1 MTVTVGA
8 LRAGL
13 ATNLATITGLRASAI
28 QPDNPTPPQAIIFP
42 TSITFDRTFKRGLDE
57 YQFTVTLIAGRQDAR
72 NGQAVMDGYC
82 EPTGTESIKTAIES
96 DKTLGGACQTL
107 HVTELSAYGSTS
119 IGDTIY
125 LTADFTVIVYA

>member
-13 ATNLATITGLRASAI
+13 ATNLATITGLRASAF

-57 YQFTVTLIAGRQDAR
+57 YAFTITLIAGRQDAR

-82 EPTGTESIKTAIES
+82 APTGTGSIKTAIES

-107 HVTELSAYGSTS
+107 RVTELSAYGSTS

>member
-13 ATNLATITGLRASAI
+13 ATNLATITGLRANAI
-28 QPDNPTPPQAIIFP
+28 QPDNPIPPQAIVFP
-42 TSITFDRTFKRGLDE
+42 TSISFDKTFKRGLDE
-57 YQFTVTLIAGRQDAR
+57 YQFTVTLIGTRADAR
-72 NGQAVMDGYC
+72 NGESIMDGYC
-82 EPTGTESIKTAIES
+82 APTGAGSIKTAIES

>member
-13 ATNLATITGLRASAI
+13 ATNIRTITGLRANAI
-28 QPDNPTPPQAIIFP
+28 QPDSPIPPQAVIFP
-42 TSITFDRTFKRGLDE
+42 TSITYDRTFKRGLDE
-57 YQFTVTLIAGRQDAR
+57 YSFTVTLISSRADAR
-72 NGQAVMDGYC
+72 NGQAIMDGFC
-82 EPTGTESIKTAIES
+82 APTGSGSMKTAIES
-96 DKTLGGACQTL
+96 DRTLGGACQTL
-107 HVTELSAYGSTS
+107 QVTELSAYGSTS

>member
-8 LRAGL
+8 LRSGL
-13 ATNLATITGLRASAI
+13 ATNLARITGLRASAI

-42 TSITFDRTFKRGLDE
+42 TSITFDRTFRRGLDE
-57 YQFTVTLIAGRQDAR
+57 YAFTVTLIAGRQDAR
-72 NGQAVMDGYC
+72 NGQAIMDGYC
-82 EPTGTESIKTAIES
+82 APTGTGSIKTAIEF
-96 DKTLGGACQTL
+96 DRTLGGVAQTL

>member
-57 YQFTVTLIAGRQDAR
+57 YAFTITLIAGRQDAR

-82 EPTGTESIKTAIES
+82 APTGTGSIKTAIES

-107 HVTELSAYGSTS
+107 RVTELSAYGSTS

>member
-13 ATNLATITGLRASAI
+13 ATNLATITGLRANAI

-57 YQFTVTLIAGRQDAR
+57 YAFTITLIAGRQDAR
-72 NGQAVMDGYC
+72 NGQAVMDGFC
-82 EPTGTESIKTAIES
+82 APTGSGSIKTAIES

-107 HVTELSAYGSTS
+107 RVTELSAYGSTS

-125 LTADFTVIVYA
+125 LTADFSVIVYA

>member
-13 ATNLATITGLRASAI
+13 ATNLATITGLRANAI

-57 YQFTVTLIAGRQDAR
+57 YAFTITLIAGRQDAR
-72 NGQAVMDGYC
+72 NGQAVMDGFC
-82 EPTGTESIKTAIES
+82 APTGTGSIKTAIES

-107 HVTELSAYGSTS
+107 HVTELSAYRSTS

>member
-13 ATNLATITGLRASAI
+13 ATNLATITALRANAI
-28 QPDNPTPPQAIIFP
+28 QPDNPTPPMAIIFP

-57 YQFTVTLIAGRQDAR
+57 YHFTVTLIGTRADAR
-72 NGQAVMDGYC
+72 NGESIMDGYC
-82 EPTGTESIKTAIES
+82 APTGTGSIKTAIES

-107 HVTELSAYGSTS
+107 RVTELSAYGSTS

>member
-13 ATNLATITGLRASAI
+13 ATNLATITGLRANAI

-42 TSITFDRTFKRGLDE
+42 TSITFDRTFRRGLDE
-57 YQFTVTLIAGRQDAR
+57 YAFTITLIAGRQDAR

-82 EPTGTESIKTAIES
+82 APTGAGSIKTAIES

>member
-13 ATNLATITGLRASAI
+13 ATNLATITGLRANAI

-57 YQFTVTLIAGRQDAR
+57 YAFTITLIAGRQDSR

-82 EPTGTESIKTAIES
+82 APTGAGSIKTAIES

>member
-13 ATNLATITGLRASAI
+13 ATNLATITGLRANAI
-28 QPDNPTPPQAIIFP
+28 QPDNPIPPQAIIFP

-57 YQFTVTLIAGRQDAR
+57 YAFTITLIAGRQDAR

-82 EPTGTESIKTAIES
+82 APTGTGSIKTAIES

-107 HVTELSAYGSTS
+107 RVTELSAYGSTS

>member
-1 MTVTVGA
+1 MTVTVGT

-57 YQFTVTLIAGRQDAR
+57 YAFTITLIAGRQDAR

-82 EPTGTESIKTAIES
+82 APTGAGSIKTAIES

>member
-13 ATNLATITGLRASAI
+13 AANLATITGLRANAVL
-28 QPDNPTPPQAIIFP
+28 PDAPIPPQAVVFP
-42 TSITFDRTFKRGLDE
+42 TSISFDRTFKRGLDE
-57 YQFTVTLIAGRQDAR
+57 YAFTVTLIGSRADAR
-72 NGQAVMDGYC
+72 NGQAIMDGYC
-82 EPTGTESIKTAIES
+82 APTGAGSIKTAIES

-107 HVTELSAYGSTS
+107 QVTELSAYGSTS

-125 LTADFTVIVYA
+125 LTADFSVIVYA

>member
-13 ATNLATITGLRASAI
+13 ATNLARITGLRASAI
-28 QPDNPTPPQAIIFP
+28 QPDNPTPPQVIIFP

-57 YQFTVTLIAGRQDAR
+57 YAFTVTLIAGRQDAR
-72 NGQAVMDGYC
+72 NGQAIMDGYC
-82 EPTGTESIKTAIES
+82 APTGAGSIKTAIEF
-96 DKTLGGACQTL
+96 DRTLGGACQSL
-107 HVTELSAYGSTS
+107 RVTELSAYGSTS

>member
-28 QPDNPTPPQAIIFP
+28 QLDNPTPPQAIIFP

-57 YQFTVTLIAGRQDAR
+57 YAFTITLIAGRQDAR

-82 EPTGTESIKTAIES
+82 APTGAGSIKTAIES

-107 HVTELSAYGSTS
+107 RVTELSAYGSTS

-125 LTADFTVIVYA
+125 LTADFSVIVYA

>member
-13 ATNLATITGLRASAI
+13 ATNLATITGLRANAI

-57 YQFTVTLIAGRQDAR
+57 YAFTITLIAGRQDAR

-82 EPTGTESIKTAIES
+82 APTGSGSIKTAIES
-96 DKTLGGACQTL
+96 DRTLGGACQSL

>member
-13 ATNLATITGLRASAI
+13 ATNLATITGLRANAI
-28 QPDNPTPPQAIIFP
+28 QPDNPIPPQAIVFP
-42 TSITFDRTFKRGLDE
+42 TSISFDKTFKRGLDE
-57 YQFTVTLIAGRQDAR
+57 YQFTVTLIGTKADAR
-72 NGQAVMDGYC
+72 HGESIMDGYC
-82 EPTGTESIKTAIES
+82 APTGAGSIKTAIES

>member
-13 ATNLATITGLRASAI
+13 ATNLATITGLRANAI

-42 TSITFDRTFKRGLDE
+42 TSISFDRTFRRGLDE
-57 YQFTVTLIAGRQDAR
+57 YAFTVTLIAGRQDAR

-82 EPTGTESIKTAIES
+82 APTGTGSIKTAIES
-96 DKTLGGACQTL
+96 DRTLGGACQTL

>member
-13 ATNLATITGLRASAI
+13 ATNLATITGLRANAI

-42 TSITFDRTFKRGLDE
+42 TSITFDRTFKRGLDQ
-57 YQFTVTLIAGRQDAR
+57 YAFTITLIAGRQDAR

-82 EPTGTESIKTAIES
+82 APTGTGSIKTAIES
-96 DKTLGGACQTL
+96 DRTLGGACQSL

>member
-1 MTVTVGA
+1 VTVGA

-13 ATNLATITGLRASAI
+13 ATNLATITGLRANAI

-42 TSITFDRTFKRGLDE
+42 TSITFDRTFRRGLDE
-57 YQFTVTLIAGRQDAR
+57 YAFTITLIAGRQDAR

-82 EPTGTESIKTAIES
+82 APTGAGSIKTAIES

>member
-13 ATNLATITGLRASAI
+13 ATNLTTITGLRANAI

-42 TSITFDRTFKRGLDE
+42 TSITFDRTFRRGLDE
-57 YQFTVTLIAGRQDAR
+57 YAFTITLIAGRQDAR

-82 EPTGTESIKTAIES
+82 APTGAGSIKTAIES

>member
-42 TSITFDRTFKRGLDE
+42 TSITFDRTFRRGLDE
-57 YQFTVTLIAGRQDAR
+57 YAFTITLIAGRQDAR
-72 NGQAVMDGYC
+72 NGQAIMDGYC
-82 EPTGTESIKTAIES
+82 APTGTGSIKTAIES

-107 HVTELSAYGSTS
+107 RVTELSAYGSTS

>member
-13 ATNLATITGLRASAI
+13 ATNLATITGLRANAI

-42 TSITFDRTFKRGLDE
+42 TSITFDRTFRRGLDE
-57 YQFTVTLIAGRQDAR
+57 YAFTITLIAGRQDAR
-72 NGQAVMDGYC
+72 NGQAVMDGFC
-82 EPTGTESIKTAIES
+82 APTGSGSIKTAIES

-107 HVTELSAYGSTS
+107 RVTELSAYGSTS

-125 LTADFTVIVYA
+125 LTADFSVIVYA

>member
-13 ATNLATITGLRASAI
+13 ATNLATITGLRANAI
-28 QPDNPTPPQAIIFP
+28 QPDNPIPPQAIIFP

-57 YQFTVTLIAGRQDAR
+57 YAFTITLIAGRQDAR
-72 NGQAVMDGYC
+72 NGQAIMDGYC
-82 EPTGTESIKTAIES
+82 APTGSGSIKTAIES

-107 HVTELSAYGSTS
+107 RVTELSAYGSTS

-125 LTADFTVIVYA
+125 LTADFSVIVYA

>member
-13 ATNLATITGLRASAI
+13 ATNLATITGLRANAI
-28 QPDNPTPPQAIIFP
+28 QPDNPTPPQAIVFP

-57 YQFTVTLIAGRQDAR
+57 YAFTVTLIAGRQDAR
-72 NGQAVMDGYC
+72 NGQAVMDAYC
-82 EPTGTESIKTAIES
+82 APTGAGSIKTAIES
-96 DKTLGGACQTL
+96 DKTLGGACQSL
-107 HVTELSAYGSTS
+107 KVTELSAYGSTS

-125 LTADFTVIVYA
+125 LTADFSVIVYA

>member
-13 ATNLATITGLRASAI
+13 ATNLATITGLRANAI

-57 YQFTVTLIAGRQDAR
+57 YAFTITLIAGRQDAR

-82 EPTGTESIKTAIES
+82 APTGTGSIKTAIES

>member
-13 ATNLATITGLRASAI
+13 AANLATITGLRANAI

-57 YQFTVTLIAGRQDAR
+57 YAFTITLIAGRQDAR

-82 EPTGTESIKTAIES
+82 APTGAGSIKTAIES
-96 DKTLGGACQTL
+96 DRTLGGACQSL
-107 HVTELSAYGSTS
+107 KVTELSAYGSTS

-125 LTADFTVIVYA
+125 LTADFSVIVYA

>member
-13 ATNLATITGLRASAI
+13 AANLATITGLRATAI
-28 QPDNPTPPQAIIFP
+28 QPDNPIPPQAIVFP

-57 YQFTVTLIAGRQDAR
+57 YTFTVTLIGTRADAR
-72 NGQAVMDGYC
+72 NGESIMDGYC
-82 EPTGTESIKTAIES
+82 APTGAGSIKTAIES
-96 DKTLGGACQTL
+96 DRTLGGAAQTL

-119 IGDTIY
+119 IGDTLY

>member
-13 ATNLATITGLRASAI
+13 ATNLARITGLRASAI

-57 YQFTVTLIAGRQDAR
+57 YAFTITLIAGRQDAR
-72 NGQAVMDGYC
+72 NGQAIMDGYC
-82 EPTGTESIKTAIES
+82 APTGTGSIKTAIES

-107 HVTELSAYGSTS
+107 RVTELSAYGSTS

>member
-13 ATNLATITGLRASAI
+13 ATNLATITGLRANAI
-28 QPDNPTPPQAIIFP
+28 QPDSPTPPQAIIFP

-57 YQFTVTLIAGRQDAR
+57 YAFTITVIAGRQDAR
-72 NGQAVMDGYC
+72 NGQAIMDGFC
-82 EPTGTESIKTAIES
+82 APTGAGSIKTAIES

-107 HVTELSAYGSTS
+107 RVTELSAYGSTS

-125 LTADFTVIVYA
+125 LTADFSVIVYA

>member
-82 EPTGTESIKTAIES
+82 APTGTESIKTAIES

>member
-57 YQFTVTLIAGRQDAR
+57 YAFTITLIAGRQDAR

-82 EPTGTESIKTAIES
+82 APTGTGSIKTAIES

>member
-13 ATNLATITGLRASAI
+13 ATNLATITGLRANAI

-57 YQFTVTLIAGRQDAR
+57 YAFTITLIAGRQDAR
-72 NGQAVMDGYC
+72 NGQAVMDGFC
-82 EPTGTESIKTAIES
+82 APTGTGSIKTAIES

>member
-13 ATNLATITGLRASAI
+13 ATNLATITGLRANAI
-28 QPDNPTPPQAIIFP
+28 QPDSPTPPQAIIFP

-57 YQFTVTLIAGRQDAR
+57 YAFTITVIAGRQDAR
-72 NGQAVMDGYC
+72 NGQAVMDGFC
-82 EPTGTESIKTAIES
+82 APTGAGSIKTAIES

-107 HVTELSAYGSTS
+107 RVTELSAYGSTS

-125 LTADFTVIVYA
+125 LTADFSVIVYA

>member
-13 ATNLATITGLRASAI
+13 ATNLATITGLRANAI
-28 QPDNPTPPQAIIFP
+28 QPDNPTPPQAVIFP

-57 YQFTVTLIAGRQDAR
+57 YAFTITLIAGRQDAR
-72 NGQAVMDGYC
+72 NGQAIMDGFC
-82 EPTGTESIKTAIES
+82 APTGSGSIKTAIES

-107 HVTELSAYGSTS
+107 RVTELSAYGSTS

-125 LTADFTVIVYA
+125 LTADFSVIVYA